1 MCVSIFPSPDACA
14 KVWPAAPNTRAVMA
28 MLIRIGF
35 NSSLTALPQLLYEFR
50 ILMITGNH
58 MQFHLC
64 WTGRTVPK
72 WHTKGQ
78 YRGRDGVGRG
88 HGGGTGGVGT
98 WKSGVMVAS
107 RRASSV
113 PFWRIARL
121 SLPLSDRKSTRLN
134 SS

>member
-64 WTGRTVPK
+64 LGIGVVRINLSVCAVYAAV
-72 WHTKGQ
+72 GGSRVGILRNRI
-78 YRGRDGVGRG
+78 RG
-88 HGGGTGGVGT
+88 
-98 WKSGVMVAS
+98 
-107 RRASSV
+107 
-113 PFWRIARL
+113 IL
-121 SLPLSDRKSTRLN
+121 CCLPLVDGYGTIKH
-134 SS
+134 